1 MVLPESAARSETA
14 WEGLFRLRWFFIAS
28 GDPVSSAV
36 AAVRTIWLCGRDTGA
51 LSSASYRFFFFFFF
65 FLQFPPWARAS
76 SFMRFLDHTQRRS
89 TVGRTPL
96 GEWSAR
102 RRVLYLTT
110 HNTHNTHTSMPP
122 VGFEP
127 TISAGERSQTY
138 ALGRA
143 ATLQN
148 FEFEKLFVCQL
159 SAFNLKWWRVR
170 PIRNPY
176 LLLLINTSQIN
187 MPK

>member
-1 MVLPESAARSETA
+1 MWIWEFSRAMVLPESAARSETA

-36 AAVRTIWLCGRDTGA
+36 AAVRTIRGLFRLPPTV
-51 LSSASYRFFFFFFF
+51 FFFFF
-65 FLQFPPWARAS
+65 QFPPWARAS